1 MGSGRIS
8 GLLISSVPMKT
19 THDFSSNHS
28 HLEVLGCAFSLIHE
42 VSVIVLDSHFN
53 SWLKGVGV
61 TAHSGMSSW
70 RLGMMLSDCSSE
82 TLLVPALPPFGLR
95 AAAPWCWEVFFEG
108 SGFCQVVLLFLY
120 KLNKNNLY
128 CVLSFFFFKFWRWH
142 NWVPDF
148 LLLFFFPVFYVGAD
162 TSRHIYP
169 YFAVWKYRVFFV
181 VFLVCFWH
189 VNVPTKRLNNHLR
202 RLVEQTGKN
211 FDVHS
216 LYHVFSNIALNNFQ
230 SIYGCW
236 NLTCEV
242 TRD

>member
-1 MGSGRIS
+1 MGSGRTS

-42 VSVIVLDSHFN
+42 GSVIVLDSHFN

-128 CVLSFFFFKFWRWH
+128 CVLSFFFF
-142 NWVPDF
+142 NSGDGIIES
-148 LLLFFFPVFYVGAD
+148 LTFFFYFFFLYFMSGLILQD
-162 TSRHIYP
+162 TSTHILLYENTEC
-169 YFAVWKYRVFFV
+169 
-181 VFLVCFWH
+181 FL
-189 VNVPTKRLNNHLR
+189 
-202 RLVEQTGKN
+202 
-211 FDVHS
+211 
-216 LYHVFSNIALNNFQ
+216 
-230 SIYGCW
+230 
-236 NLTCEV
+236 
-242 TRD
+242 